1 MKILKIV
8 VVCILVAGVLGGGI
22 TGIIKLVDDDAFDTK
37 SISSLAFRVGGL
49 DGTGAYMD
57 TNTSIY
63 TKEAFECQGLNV
75 TLDFDNMIEY
85 EIFFY
90 DQNNDFVHTAGKRT
104 NAFVDTEMPFFAKYA
119 RIVITP
125 TEDDVVSTLEVNK
138 YAKQINIS
146 VNREQGF
153 KNYTDNLYEVEF
165 TGKTLDS
172 TGAVIESTDN
182 PNLTV
187 SKHIDV
193 RCYEEILLFRVSSTS
208 SDLTNV
214 GIYCYSANKAFLKNY
229 LVGNNSVQDFTTSQG
244 YKYYQISLD
253 NFDETT
259 AYIRIAGSIV
269 PYEIYCR

>member
-1 MKILKIV
+1 MSKVLKTVLIV
-8 VVCILVAGVLGGGI
+8 LLVLGVLGGTVGLI
-22 TGIIKLVDDDAFDTK
+22 SWTTSNDFDK
-37 SISSLAFRVGGL
+37 KDISSLAFSIGGL

-85 EIFFY
+85 EIYFY
-90 DQNNDFVHTAGKRT
+90 DQNNDFVHTTGTRT

-119 RIVITP
+119 RVVVTP

-153 KNYTDNLYEVEF
+153 KNYTDDLYKVEF

-172 TGAVIESTDN
+172 TGAVVDSTDN
-182 PNLTV
+182 PQLVV
-187 SKHIDV
+187 SSFIDV
-193 RCYEEILLFRVSSTS
+193 RSYDEILMFRVSTTS
-208 SDLTNV
+208 SELTNLAF
-214 GIYCYSANKAFLKNY
+214 YCYTANKTYISNIAIGKNA
-229 LVGNNSVQDFTTSQG
+229 VKEFTTSNG
-244 YKYYQISLD
+244 YKYYQMNLES
-253 NFDETT
+253 FPETT
-259 AYIRIAGSIV
+259 AFIRVANSPV
-269 PYEIYCR
+269 PLKIYCR

>member
-1 MKILKIV
+1 MKVLKIV
-8 VVCILVAGVLGGGI
+8 IVCLLVAGVLGGGVA
-22 TGIIKLVDDDAFDTK
+22 GLIKLTNDDAFDTK
-37 SISSLAFRVGGL
+37 NISSLAFSVGGL

-90 DQNNDFVHTAGKRT
+90 DQNNDFVHTTGTRT

-119 RIVITP
+119 RIVVTP

-138 YAKQINIS
+138 YAKQINIL

-153 KNYTDNLYEVEF
+153 KNYTDDLYKVEF

-172 TGAVIESTDN
+172 TGAVIDSTDN
-182 PNLTV
+182 PSLVV
-187 SKHIDV
+187 SAFIDV
-193 RCYEEILLFRVSSTS
+193 RSYDEILMFRVSTTS
-208 SDLTNV
+208 SELTNLAF
-214 GIYCYSANKAFLKNY
+214 YCYAANKTYLSNVAIGKNA
-229 LVGNNSVQDFTTSQG
+229 VKEFTTSNG
-244 YKYYQISLD
+244 YKYYQMNLES
-253 NFDETT
+253 FPKTT
-259 AYIRIAGSIV
+259 AFIRVANSPV
-269 PYEIYCR
+269 PLKIYCR